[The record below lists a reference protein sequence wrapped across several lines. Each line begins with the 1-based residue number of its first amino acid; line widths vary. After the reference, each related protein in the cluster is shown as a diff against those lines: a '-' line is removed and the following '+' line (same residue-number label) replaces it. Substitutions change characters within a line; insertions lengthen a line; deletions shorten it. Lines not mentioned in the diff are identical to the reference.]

1 MPLLV
6 VEVTINKFRIR
17 QHLRTRGE
25 EENPRQGSTAR
36 RRLYLGDCGSKRA
49 SSASVETV
57 YSGATKLSDSADRL
71 SDAVLASYV
80 FIHYNWKYDFLR
92 PIFDEI
98 VAKYKRTYSSNP
110 PADEVEEAGE
120 GEAEAEEVESEAD

>member
-36 RRLYLGDCGSKRA
+36 RRLYLGVGRLWKQARVVSICGDCLLGRHA
-49 SSASVETV
+49 
-57 YSGATKLSDSADRL
+57 ATKLSDSADRL

-98 VAKYKRTYSSNP
+98 VAEYKRTST
-110 PADEVEEAGE
+110 
-120 GEAEAEEVESEAD
+120 

>member
-1 MPLLV
+1 M
-6 VEVTINKFRIR
+6 
-17 QHLRTRGE
+17 
-25 EENPRQGSTAR
+25 
-36 RRLYLGDCGSKRA
+36 GDCGSKRA

-80 FIHYNWKYDFLR
+80 FLHYNWKYDFLR

-98 VAKYKRTYSSNP
+98 VAEYKRTYSSNP

-120 GEAEAEEVESEAD
+120 EEAEAEEVESETD